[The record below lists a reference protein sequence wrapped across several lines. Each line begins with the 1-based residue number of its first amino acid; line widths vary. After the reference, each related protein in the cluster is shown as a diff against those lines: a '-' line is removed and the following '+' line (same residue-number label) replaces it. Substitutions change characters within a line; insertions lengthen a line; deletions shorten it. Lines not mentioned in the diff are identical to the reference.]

1 MAGREKMKMKSKKSV
16 ALILAA
22 ALLLIGCSGAEAAEN
37 TKTAEDTDSSEM
49 SASPQP
55 QWTNEELNTVFL
67 RENPAEEVI
76 ASVPAPDGAYE
87 LVGVVMYTEDESGY
101 IRLAF
106 MDAEG
111 YCQHCGLEAV
121 AFEPSELEYLGE
133 GKVSFSSLDKSG
145 EALNCTVGFS
155 REGSDVF
162 FKTETGR
169 LEE

>member
-1 MAGREKMKMKSKKSV
+1 MRIKKTAA
-16 ALILAA
+16 ALISA
-22 ALLLIGCSGAEAAEN
+22 ALLLTGCSGAGTRAEPDGAADPAVPEES
-37 TKTAEDTDSSEM
+37 AEV
-49 SASPQP
+49 
-55 QWTNEELNTVFL
+55 QWTEDRLNSTFLSKNE
-67 RENPAEEVI
+67 AEKI
-76 ASVPAPDGAYE
+76 LASVPASDGAYG

-162 FKTETGR
+162 FKTETGH